1 MLIYPAMILFQAI
14 AILLV
19 VFFSLPVAASAN
31 SLLRAKRDSQV
42 VQNTQ
47 ADADRLAR
55 LEDREMLDRFARLEL
70 LSELPVRADGYYL
83 HGIPDANRYARPWTK
98 LFIERLGQQ
107 FSSRFGKPLR
117 VTSLVRTVAYQNALR
132 RRNGNAASPYGPKRS
147 SHLTGASLDISK
159 KGLRASEINWLR
171 QVLASLKDRGYLFAI
186 EEFKQ
191 PNFHI
196 MVYRNYLDYVEEIAD
211 AR

>member
-1 MLIYPAMILFQAI
+1 MILFQAI
-14 AILLV
+14 AILVV
-19 VFFSLPVAASAN
+19 VFLSFPVAGSAN
-31 SLLRAKRDSQV
+31 SLLRARRDSQV
-42 VQNTQ
+42 IQNEQ

-55 LEDREMLDRFARLEL
+55 LEDREMLDRFTRLEL
-70 LSELPVRADGYYL
+70 LSEVPVRSEGYYL
-83 HGIPDANRYARPWTK
+83 HGIPDASRFARPWTK
-98 LFIERLGQQ
+98 LFVERLGRQ
-107 FSSRFGKPLR
+107 FHNRFGKPLR

-132 RRNGNAASPYGPKRS
+132 RRNRNAASPYGPKRS

-159 KGLRASEINWLR
+159 KGLRASEIAWLR
-171 QVLASLKDRGYLFAI
+171 QVLASLKEQGYLFAI

-196 MVYRNYLDYVEEIAD
+196 MVYRNYLDYAEEVAD